1 MKRKLLAPIVGG
13 ALLITAFAATA
24 WAAPRGTV
32 TKEAFGTMPDG
43 RAVDLYTL
51 SNGRGMV
58 AKITNYGGIVTSL
71 QVPDRGGKADD
82 VVLGFDTLAQYLKDN
97 PLFGALV
104 GRYANRIRDAKFTLD
119 GQTYQLA
126 KNNGPNHIHGGNI
139 GFDKVLWL
147 ARPVQRAGAVG
158 VELRHFSADGNEG
171 YPGNLMVK
179 VVYTLTE
186 KNELKIEYSAV
197 TDQNTILNLTHHS
210 YFNLAGAGNG
220 DVLGHVMRINADRF
234 TPIGSDLIPTGVVQ
248 DVAGTPLD
256 FRTPTAIGARIND
269 DNEQLKFAG
278 GYDHNFVLNRRD
290 NAPSLA
296 ARVYEPKSGRAMA
309 VYTTEPGLVFYTGNF
324 LNGVHGKGGKIYDK
338 HFAFCLETGHFPDS
352 PAHANF
358 PSTVLKP
365 GQTYRQTTIYR
376 FFAQ

>member
-1 MKRKLLAPIVGG
+1 MAAPSIFIRCPTVTAWWRKSP
-13 ALLITAFAATA
+13 ITAASLL
-24 WAAPRGTV
+24 RC
-32 TKEAFGTMPDG
+32 KC
-43 RAVDLYTL
+43 R
-51 SNGRGMV
+51 
-58 AKITNYGGIVTSL
+58 IVT
-71 QVPDRGGKADD
+71 GKTDD

-119 GQTYQLA
+119 GHTYHLA

-147 ARPVQRAGAVG
+147 AKPVRRVDAVG
-158 VELRHFSADGNEG
+158 VELRHFSPAGNEG

-179 VVYTLTE
+179 VVYSLTD
-186 KNELKIEYSAV
+186 KNEFKIEYSAV
-197 TDQNTILNLTHHS
+197 TDQTTILNLTHHS

-220 DVLGHVMRINADRF
+220 DILGHLMRINADRF
-234 TPIGSDLIPTGVVQ
+234 TPVQSDLLPTGAVNS
-248 DVAGTPLD
+248 VAGTPLD
-256 FRTPTAIGARIND
+256 FRTPTAIGARIDRD
-269 DNEQLKFAG
+269 DEQLKFAG
-278 GYDHNFVLNRRD
+278 GYDHNFVLNRQGD
-290 NAPSLA
+290 APTLA

-324 LNGVHGKGGKIYDK
+324 LNGVHGKDDKIYNK
-338 HFAFCLETGHFPDS
+338 HFGFCLETGHFPDS
-352 PAHANF
+352 PSHDNF

-365 GQTYRQTTIYR
+365 DQTYRQTTFYR